1 MGAYFEGIVNAY
13 IFIFIICVG
22 EGWKYIEKNYM
33 DNYDCPR
40 YCEVEHDHDMEVS
53 GRFQLLENYGIPV
66 VVTIVFGFFIW
77 KQNQWI
83 QGELLEELDEDN
95 QRIENIIIKL
105 IDQQKKVQ
113 LEQKQI
119 RGYIEGIKDIMIK
132 LVKETIK

>member
-53 GRFQLLENYGIPV
+53 GRFSASR
-66 VVTIVFGFFIW
+66 
-77 KQNQWI
+77 
-83 QGELLEELDEDN
+83 ELRYTRSGDDSLWVLHMETEPMDT
-95 QRIENIIIKL
+95 
-105 IDQQKKVQ
+105 
-113 LEQKQI
+113 
-119 RGYIEGIKDIMIK
+119 RG
-132 LVKETIK
+132 TP